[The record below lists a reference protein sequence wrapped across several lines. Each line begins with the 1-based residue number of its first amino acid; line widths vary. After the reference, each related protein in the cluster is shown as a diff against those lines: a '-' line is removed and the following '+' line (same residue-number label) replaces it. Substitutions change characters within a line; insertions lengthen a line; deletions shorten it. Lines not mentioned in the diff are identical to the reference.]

1 VGSAGFLLFLCAL
14 CGKILLSWGGDY
26 PLDLSLSDSY
36 ILSNDNRGETMN
48 IGFIKKMIKILE
60 GSNLEEI
67 EFQRFWT
74 RVRISK
80 NTKGSASKVS
90 VTNIKNKEPQELGSK
105 EEIEKE
111 ETNLHFIK
119 SPMVGTFYRAPTPD
133 APPYVDIGDK
143 ITKGDVVCIIEAM
156 KIMNEIESDVK
167 GEIVEVL
174 IVNEG
179 PVEFNQP
186 LFKVRKQ

>member
-1 VGSAGFLLFLCAL
+1 M
-14 CGKILLSWGGDY
+14 GDY

-48 IGFIKKMIKILE
+48 IGFIKKMIKVLE
-60 GSNLEEI
+60 ESNLEEI

-74 RVRISK
+74 RVKISK
-80 NTKGSASKVS
+80 NTKGSAPKVS
-90 VTNIKNKEPQELGSK
+90 VTNLKTRETQELSST
-105 EEIEKE
+105 EEAKKE
-111 ETNLHFIK
+111 ETNLHVIK
-119 SPMVGTFYRAPTPD
+119 SPMVGTFYRAPSPD

-143 ITKGDVVCIIEAM
+143 IKKGDVVCIIEAM

-174 IVNEG
+174 VSNEG
-179 PVEFNQP
+179 PVEYNQP

>member
-1 VGSAGFLLFLCAL
+1 
-14 CGKILLSWGGDY
+14 
-26 PLDLSLSDSY
+26 
-36 ILSNDNRGETMN
+36 MN
-48 IGFIKKMIKILE
+48 IGFIKRMIKILE
-60 GSNLEEI
+60 ESNLEEI

-80 NTKGSASKVS
+80 NTSHSAPKVS
-90 VTNIKNKEPQELGSK
+90 VTSLKNKEPQELSST

-111 ETNLHFIK
+111 EPNFHFIK

-143 ITKGDVVCIIEAM
+143 INKGDVVCIIEAM

>member
-1 VGSAGFLLFLCAL
+1 MVKFFGVE
-14 CGKILLSWGGDY
+14 GGDF
-26 PLDLSLSDSY
+26 PLDLSLTDSY

-48 IGFIKKMIKILE
+48 IGFIKKMIAVLE
-60 GSNLEEI
+60 ESNLEEI

-80 NTKGSASKVS
+80 NTKDSAPQVS
-90 VTNIKNKEPQELGSK
+90 VTNLKTKETQEPSSK
-105 EEIEKE
+105 EEAKKE
-111 ETNLHFIK
+111 EPNLHVIK

-143 ITKGDVVCIIEAM
+143 IKKGDVVCIIEAM

-167 GEIVEVL
+167 GEILEVL
-174 IVNEG
+174 IGNEE
-179 PVEFNQP
+179 PVEYNQP

>member
-1 VGSAGFLLFLCAL
+1 
-14 CGKILLSWGGDY
+14 
-26 PLDLSLSDSY
+26 
-36 ILSNDNRGETMN
+36 MN
-48 IGFIKKMIKILE
+48 IGFIKKLIKVLE
-60 GSNLEEI
+60 ESNLEEI
-67 EFQRFWT
+67 EIRRFWT

-80 NTKGSASKVS
+80 NTKSSAPKVS
-90 VTNIKNKEPQELGSK
+90 VTNIKNKETQEPSSTEEAK
-105 EEIEKE
+105 EDANI
-111 ETNLHFIK
+111 HFIK

-143 ITKGDVVCIIEAM
+143 INKGDVVCIIEAM
-156 KIMNEIESDVK
+156 KIMNEIESDIK

>member
-1 VGSAGFLLFLCAL
+1 MDL
-14 CGKILLSWGGDY
+14 KPIL
-26 PLDLSLSDSY
+26 
-36 ILSNDNRGETMN
+36 
-48 IGFIKKMIKILE
+48 KKMIKILE
-60 GSNLEEI
+60 ESNLEEI

-80 NTKGSASKVS
+80 NTSHSAPKVS
-90 VTNIKNKEPQELGSK
+90 VTSLKNKEPQELSST

-111 ETNLHFIK
+111 EPNLHFIK

-143 ITKGDVVCIIEAM
+143 INKGDVVCIIEAM